1 MTTTF
6 ALHVS
11 KASDYNSM
19 EPRVVNLLLSESL
32 PAERNS
38 LDHLLQYPSTA
49 VFPSSTLPAIRP
61 LHEDE
66 SLESRDFRNQIDSLQ
81 LPEIDWHA
89 LTSPIYAR
97 PSSSSTTLPANPP
110 EPQQQLPAVKKTT
123 KSGVP
128 LAEVLNSLS
137 PEVRSNGDLNLE
149 FNEAEPRKRRRLDA
163 PSTRILP
170 KPSPSTKKG
179 NKRQRM
185 PPLLPPLLVPLHEPP
200 PDARIIPSI
209 NTDGFRERLGELPTP
224 ESRKQEREA
233 AFQAQTER
241 LEKSNVTTVVVK
253 QTKNT
258 KGRNKWTEE
267 ETAHLL
273 RGVAKFG
280 IGCWKK
286 ILQHTEYKFNGRTA
300 VDLKDR
306 YAYNTTINL
315 QFHSSSG
322 D

>member
-1 MTTTF
+1 
-6 ALHVS
+6 
-11 KASDYNSM
+11 M

-32 PAERNS
+32 PAERNG
-38 LDHLLQYPSTA
+38 LDHLLQFPSTA

-61 LHEDE
+61 LHEDP
-66 SLESRDFRNQIDSLQ
+66 SLDSRDFRNQIDSLQ

-97 PSSSSTTLPANPP
+97 PSSSSTALPANAP
-110 EPQQQLPAVKKTT
+110 EPSHAPPPVKKST

-128 LAEVLNSLS
+128 LAEVLNSIS
-137 PEVRSNGDLNLE
+137 PEVRNNEDINLVFLE
-149 FNEAEPRKRRRLDA
+149 SEPRKRRRLDA

-179 NKRQRM
+179 TKRQRM

-224 ESRKQEREA
+224 TPESRKQERES
-233 AFQAQTER
+233 AFQAQNER
-241 LEKSNVTTVVVK
+241 MEKPIMTVVVK
-253 QTKNT
+253 QVKNT

-273 RGVAKFG
+273 RGVARFG
-280 IGCWKK
+280 IGNWKK
-286 ILQHTEYKFNGRTA
+286 ILQHSEYKFNGRTA

-306 YAYNTTINL
+306 YVYSCL
-315 QFHSSSG
+315 
-322 D
+322 